1 MNVNFGKA
9 KGVVLG
15 LIVLIIIGVMVGS
28 AVSIVDAGFRGVLL
42 HWNAVDLV
50 DPPLEEGLHFIVPF
64 QDSVVPLEV
73 RTLKYTKAT
82 TSASQDLQ
90 TVSTEIT
97 VNYHPDPTR
106 VNYLYKEVGLD
117 YENRIIQPT
126 VEEVVKQVTA
136 NYNAEELIT
145 KRPLVKQDIQN
156 EISERLA
163 DFNITTEI
171 VSITDFQFSVLFAQA
186 IESKVEAEQKAQKAE
201 NDLIRIE
208 VEARQLEA
216 QAVGLAAANVAEA
229 NAVSMV
235 FVNTNLAAAGGV
247 MGALI
252 LSKLMFGK
260 SDLTMALNGAIGGL
274 VSITAEPLAPTPGL
288 ALTIGAIG
296 GLIVV
301 MSIVMLDKM
310 KIDDP
315 VGAISA
321 HGTCGIWGL
330 LAVTLTGGSLGAQ
343 VYGALM
349 IFLWTFITSYIF
361 WSLIKMF
368 FGLRVTEEEES
379 DGVDIS
385 ECGLEA
391 YPEFSKSAG
400 VKPSV
405 YPEQ

>member
-1 MNVNFGKA
+1 MSRYQSRRPDINVGAA
-9 KGVVLG
+9 KLVIIGI
-15 LIVLIIIGVMVGS
+15 IVLIIIGVMVGS

-156 EISERLA
+156 EISARLA
-163 DFNITTEI
+163 DFNISTEI

-186 IESKVEAEQKAQKAE
+186 IESKVEAEQRALQAE
-201 NDLIRIE
+201 NDLKRIE
-208 VEARQLEA
+208 VEARQFEA
-216 QAVGLAAANVAEA
+216 QSFGIAEA
-229 NAVSMV
+229 N
-235 FVNTNLAAAGGV
+235 
-247 MGALI
+247 I
-252 LSKLMFGK
+252 
-260 SDLTMALNGAIGGL
+260 
-274 VSITAEPLAPTPGL
+274 AEAKGE
-288 ALTIGAIG
+288 AE
-296 GLIVV
+296 
-301 MSIVMLDKM
+301 
-310 KIDDP
+310 
-315 VGAISA
+315 AISIINQA
-321 HGTCGIWGL
+321 LSNNPYYLEWLKIQKWDGVL
-330 LAVTLTGGSLGAQ
+330 PLVTGGDGA
-343 VYGALM
+343 
-349 IFLWTFITSYIF
+349 TPFIEIPVEN
-361 WSLIKMF
+361 K
-368 FGLRVTEEEES
+368 R
-379 DGVDIS
+379 
-385 ECGLEA
+385 
-391 YPEFSKSAG
+391 P
-400 VKPSV
+400 
-405 YPEQ
+405 